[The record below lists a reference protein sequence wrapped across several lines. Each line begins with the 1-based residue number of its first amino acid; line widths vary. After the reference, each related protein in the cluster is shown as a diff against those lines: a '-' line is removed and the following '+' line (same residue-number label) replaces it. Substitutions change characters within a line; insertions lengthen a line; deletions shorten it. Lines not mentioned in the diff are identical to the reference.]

1 MNKKIICL
9 LLFVFPLLV
18 RAQEIS
24 IGGSLAN
31 EPAKLGK
38 NKTLDTSVMECIYNY
53 RIIDHNIRD
62 MREYYAILEIGD
74 TVSKF
79 ESYGSYRLDSAL
91 VGKQQMTLGEYFDFY
106 NKYSPDFK
114 EFLLENVNANKLSY
128 YGKVSIDKFMY
139 HEEVPHIDWALSDST
154 KEICGYLCHQ
164 ATATFRGRNWIA
176 WYCDIPKSVGP
187 WKLNGLPGLILAAE
201 TEDKEHTFSAISVRK
216 SSSPITVNDKEYFKT
231 TREHFNQALADYK
244 SNPAKSWKNS
254 PLAPKDMNG
263 KPMPMPK
270 RKLFYNPLEKE

>member
-79 ESYGSYRLDSAL
+79 ESYGSYRLDSVL
-91 VGKQQMTLGEYFDFY
+91 VGKQQMTNGEFLKTY
-106 NKYSPDFK
+106 NMYRPDFK
-114 EFLLENVNANKLSY
+114 EFLLENANTKRLSY
-128 YGKVSIDKFMY
+128 YGKVSIDSY
-139 HEEVPHIDWALSDST
+139 TYQEDIPQIDWVLSDST
-154 KEICGYLCHQ
+154 KMICGYLCHQ
-164 ATATFRGRNWIA
+164 ATAVFRGRNWIV
-176 WYCDIPKSVGP
+176 WFCDIPKSVGP
-187 WKLNGLPGLILAAE
+187 WKLNGLPGLILEAQS
-201 TEDKEHTFSAISVRK
+201 EDKEHTFTAISVRK
-216 SSSPITVNDKEYFKT
+216 SSSPIIVRDTEYFKT
-231 TREHFNQALADYK
+231 TRELFNKAVADYK
-244 SNPAKSWKNS
+244 SDPTKSWKNS

-263 KPMPMPK
+263 KTMPIPK

>member
-24 IGGSLAN
+24 IGGSWAN

-53 RIIDHNIRD
+53 RIIDHSIGD

-201 TEDKEHTFSAISVRK
+201 TEDKEHDFTAISVRK
-216 SSSPITVNDKEYFKT
+216 SSSPITIPDKEYFKT

-270 RKLFYNPLEKE
+270 RKLFYSPLEKE

>member
-24 IGGSLAN
+24 IGGSWAN

-53 RIIDHNIRD
+53 RIIDHSIGD

>member
-18 RAQEIS
+18 SAQEIS
-24 IGGSLAN
+24 IGGSWAN

-53 RIIDHNIRD
+53 RIIDHSIGD

-79 ESYGSYRLDSAL
+79 ESYGSYRLDSVL
-91 VGKQQMTLGEYFDFY
+91 VGKQQMTNGEFFKTY
-106 NKYSPDFK
+106 NMYRPDFK
-114 EFLLENVNANKLSY
+114 EFLLENANTKRLSY
-128 YGKVSIDKFMY
+128 YGKVSIDSY
-139 HEEVPHIDWALSDST
+139 TYQEDIPQIDWVLSDST

-216 SSSPITVNDKEYFKT
+216 QVHQLQST
-231 TREHFNQALADYK
+231 TK
-244 SNPAKSWKNS
+244 SISRLLVSTLIKLWLIISLIQLS
-254 PLAPKDMNG
+254 HG
-263 KPMPMPK
+263 KILLWLLK
-270 RKLFYNPLEKE
+270 I